1 MLRNLWRRLN
11 PRPAETAAKPPRDA
25 ALAELRLELP
35 RCRSLNEQDW
45 QRLALAAT
53 QLERRWAWEGAQG
66 LTLTAAMRARV
77 SLLAAWPVIELGLH
91 WLDRVPGV
99 ILYPDA
105 FVVPVEEMDEYGVV
119 HVYED
124 VRAGEA
130 WGHGLLVLSWADV
143 AASGQRQGF
152 DVVAHEI
159 AHVLDARGGCGPG
172 CPPLPPGIQPEQWR
186 QVTLR
191 TQQQVAT
198 AHRLDGAEADDSPVL
213 EVEAAEDP
221 AELFAYASEWFF
233 DAPEALRARHPD
245 YFRLLQGFYEPESAR
260 NGQNERHAGG

>member
-1 MLRNLWRRLN
+1 MLRDLWRRLSARATAN
-11 PRPAETAAKPPRDA
+11 DPALAQ
-25 ALAELRLELP
+25 ALAELGQELP
-35 RCRSLNEQDW
+35 RCRLLEEPRW
-45 QRLALAAT
+45 QQLVSAAT
-53 QLERRWAWEGAQG
+53 QLDRRWAWEGAQG
-66 LTLTAAMRARV
+66 VTPTPAMRARV
-77 SLLAAWPVIELGLH
+77 SLLAAWPVLELGLH

-119 HVYED
+119 HVYQE

-143 AASGQRQGF
+143 AASGRGEGL

-172 CPPLPPGIQPEQWR
+172 CPPLPTGIRPEHWR
-186 QVTLR
+186 RVADL
-191 TQQQVAT
+191 TQQQILA
-198 AHRLDGAEADDSPVL
+198 AHDCDGAAA
-213 EVEAAEDP
+213 EAAPALTIDAAESA

-233 DAPEALRARHPD
+233 DCPELLQTRHPD
-245 YFRLLQGFYEPESAR
+245 YFDLLRRFYAPDPPAR
-260 NGQNERHAGG
+260 G